1 MSKIVEGY
9 VEFFKLKVWKL
20 NFLRVSTKYA
30 LFEALFIIFYMI
42 KCIHNMKYNAK
53 WAKDR

>member
-42 KCIHNMKYNAK
+42 KCIHNMKYNA
-53 WAKDR
+53 